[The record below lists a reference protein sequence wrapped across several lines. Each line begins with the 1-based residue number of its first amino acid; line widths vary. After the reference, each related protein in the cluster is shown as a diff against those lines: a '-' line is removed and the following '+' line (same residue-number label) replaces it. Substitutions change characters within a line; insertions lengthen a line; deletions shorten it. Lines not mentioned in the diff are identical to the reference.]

1 MKWGSPKAQIQMNE
15 SVINQVSDTALMAA
29 AYRAIETDRPNAM
42 FHDPLAAK
50 LAGEQGRKIIGSL
63 PKQAFIGGW
72 TVVIRTRIIDD
83 FIQGAIAEGVDT
95 ILNLGAGL
103 DTRPYRMELPKSLRW
118 IEVDYP
124 HVIELKEIRLS
135 DETPRCRVER
145 VRLDLADVT
154 ARRTFLDEVAAQS
167 KRVLVLTEA
176 VTPYLSED
184 AVASLGADLRSHESI
199 RYWVADYFSPASYEY
214 RRRSGMSQA
223 MKNAPFLFEP
233 KDYFGFF
240 AQIGW
245 KPKETRYF
253 AIEAERLRRPAP
265 FPLPIRLAMRIL
277 GLFASLARRREMKRY
292 AGFVLFEPAKTEERA
307 ATRNRDAQQEHAAD
321 AKERRG

>member
-1 MKWGSPKAQIQMNE
+1 MNE
-15 SVINQVSDTALMAA
+15 SVINQVSDTAFMAA
-29 AYRAIETDRPNAM
+29 AYRAMETDRPNAM

-72 TVVIRTRIIDD
+72 TVVIRTKIIDE
-83 FIQGAIAEGVDT
+83 FIQAAIAEGVDT
-95 ILNLGAGL
+95 ILSLGAGL
-103 DTRPYRMELPKSLRW
+103 DTRPYRMELPKSVCW

-124 HVIELKEIRLS
+124 HVIDLKEIRLS
-135 DETPRCRVER
+135 GETPRCRLKR
-145 VRLDLADVT
+145 VKLDLADVEV
-154 ARRTFLDEVAAQS
+154 RRTFLDEVAAQS
-167 KRVLVLTEA
+167 KKTLVLTEA

-184 AVASLGADLRSHESI
+184 AVASLGADLRSHEAI
-199 RYWVADYFSPASYEY
+199 KYWVADYFSPASYEY

-253 AIEAERLRRPAP
+253 AIESERLRRPAP
-265 FPLPIRLAMRIL
+265 FSITIRLVMWIMKTI
-277 GLFASLARRREMKRY
+277 ASPERRLEMKRY
-292 AGFVLFEPAKTEERA
+292 AGFVLFEPAETSSECSPL
-307 ATRNRDAQQEHAAD
+307 
-321 AKERRG
+321 